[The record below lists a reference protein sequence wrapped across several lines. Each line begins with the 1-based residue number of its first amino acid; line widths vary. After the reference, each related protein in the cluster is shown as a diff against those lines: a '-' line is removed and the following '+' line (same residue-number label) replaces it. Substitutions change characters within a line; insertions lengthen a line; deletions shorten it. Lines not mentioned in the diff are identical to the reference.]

1 MIFVIFGGNQNDA
14 MFDMNLKLLVLVS
27 KTNIHSYNMSSVMFD
42 VNFVLNSYI
51 DQDFNKQ
58 TNVHVYIQMSM

>member
-1 MIFVIFGGNQNDA
+1 

-27 KTNIHSYNMSSVMFD
+27 KANIHSYNMNSVMFD

-51 DQDFNKQ
+51 DQDFKKQ